1 MTAAPRKL
9 VALILSGIFPGLGQI
24 YNRQP
29 IKGAAFLAVGGLLSW
44 LVGRAIPLDVDQLMS
59 APPGISVVLLSCLLL
74 AIWIWS
80 VMTRGGLRSAERI
93 RRAVPAIASASDRTD
108 RRSLRSLR

>member
-1 MTAAPRKL
+1 MIDRSWLHDRAMVTTRSRKL
-9 VALILSGIFPGLGQI
+9 VALILSGIFPGLGQV

-80 VMTRGGLRSAERI
+80 VIDAWRVAER
-93 RRAVPAIASASDRTD
+93 
-108 RRSLRSLR
+108 